1 MAFELAW
8 VERDLRA
15 LDRREERRREEG
27 RSGGELCVGSM
38 FVDDGP
44 PQGVLS
50 LCDLRLAGKLSRLCL
65 SGFVT
70 GAAGEKVLLPLR
82 SKFPFERL
90 LIVGLG
96 PRAGFDEAG
105 YRVAIG
111 WILDAL
117 DGLKMRRLA
126 IDLPGRYAGAI
137 DTARALELFDEAMT
151 TRPSLLDSACIVD
164 DRDAQRAVEAVKVR
178 PGRRNLA
185 GRR

>member
-15 LDRREERRREEG
+15 LDRWEARQREEG
-27 RSGGELCVGSM
+27 RSGELCVG
-38 FVDDGP
+38 FVFASDLP

-50 LCDLRLAGKLSRLCL
+50 LCDFRLAGKLSHLCL
-65 SGFVT
+65 SGFIT
-70 GAAGEKVLLPLR
+70 GAAGEKVLMPLR
-82 SKFPFERL
+82 SKFPYEKL
-90 LIVGLG
+90 LVVGLG
-96 PRAGFDEAG
+96 PREGFDEQN
-105 YRVAIG
+105 YRVAVG

-117 DGLKMRRLA
+117 EGLHARRVA

-137 DTARALELFDEAMT
+137 EASRALELFDEAVAA
-151 TRPSLLDSACIVD
+151 RPSVIDSAVIVD
-164 DRDAQRAVEAVKVR
+164 DRDAQRAVEAFKVR

>member
-1 MAFELAW
+1 MTFELAW

-15 LDRREERRREEG
+15 LDSQEG
-27 RSGGELCVGSM
+27 RSGELCVGTL
-38 FVDDGP
+38 FVDERP
-44 PQGVLS
+44 PRGVLS
-50 LCDLRLAGKLSRLCL
+50 LCDFRLAGKLSHLCL

-70 GAAGEKVLLPLR
+70 GTAGEKVLLPLR
-82 SKFPFERL
+82 AKFPYEKL

-105 YRVAIG
+105 FRVAMG

-117 DGLKMRRLA
+117 DGLKIRRVA
-126 IDLPGRYAGAI
+126 MDLPGRHAGAI
-137 DTARALELFDEAMT
+137 EAARAIELFDEAIT
-151 TRPSLLDSACIVD
+151 SRPGLLDGVAIVD
-164 DRDAQRAVEAVKVR
+164 DRDAQRAVEAWRVR